1 MKICF
6 SFSWLVAHQAMKN
19 IFVHFQ
25 EQERLRYCQPHK
37 AFTFRQHGYES
48 IVGPVK
54 GDLILY

>member
-1 MKICF
+1 MLQF
-6 SFSWLVAHQAMKN
+6 
-19 IFVHFQ
+19 FVVGCPSSNEKYFFFHFQ